1 MRCPTCEK
9 TFEPANPLALPFCSV
24 RCQQIDLA
32 RWLNEGYS
40 VPAIRKEEDEES
52 EELPPEEAD

>member
-9 TFEPANPLALPFCSV
+9 TFEPANSLTLPFCSI

-32 RWLNEGYS
+32 RWLNEAYS

-52 EELPPEEAD
+52 DELPPEDAD